1 MILSNDGLVAF
12 HYRSYGTFFLQQNR
26 LHNIHRGFTHYK
38 YYRAEKLTVEEM
50 DYKID
55 KKDVYCRC
63 KLTKIYFK
71 EVLAMTGTET
81 FTVLSSENLE
91 QTSGG
96 RMIWLVDDYYWNW
109 PYAYSIATDP
119 STIRTRMTGYG
130 NGIIP

>member
-1 MILSNDGLVAF
+1 
-12 HYRSYGTFFLQQNR
+12 
-26 LHNIHRGFTHYK
+26 
-38 YYRAEKLTVEEM
+38 LTVEEM

-71 EVLAMTGTET
+71 ELLDMTGTET
-81 FTVLSSENLE
+81 FTVLSMEDLE
-91 QTSGG
+91 QVSGG
-96 RMIWLVDDYYWNW
+96 GMIWLVDDYYWSW
-109 PYAYSIATDP
+109 PYAYSIATDS